1 MPIIPID
8 PVLDKPFRRISKEN
22 LPNFAGLDNQL
33 LILKDEHRPIVMD
46 GETLGGVFYSASLD
60 DLKEAKEEL
69 KEEINLKQDQGS
81 YLTPETG
88 DERYLQKDETAVAA
102 LKADQATKDGQGKD
116 ISLTYATK
124 DELTAGL
131 AQKAELTHSHTI
143 SQVTNLKEVLTTLN
157 SNISAKAPQK
167 HTHEMVDVTGLDSAL
182 AGKASIDHTHA
193 FSDIA
198 IDAIALKNI
207 GETWISFDSTIPEG
221 GIPFLGQE
229 VSRELYADL
238 WNWVQEKERVKT
250 EAEWQELASSQAGN
264 CQYYSDGDGS
274 TTFRMPCIK
283 SYFKGASTLEE
294 AGTYIKEGLP
304 NLKGTAT
311 PWAYQNALNPTG
323 VFGQE
328 GNTYNAYN
336 DTGTTGGARLKFDAS
351 GYNPIYG
358 SSEHVTPETFTILV
372 GVYAVGLTQSIG
384 EADKESI
391 LSAIATLE
399 ASTVRTINGKTPSN
413 GNIDLGSES
422 ILTEFW
428 ESEDK
433 LNWYRKYSDG
443 WILQG
448 GKTTYSGGDQ
458 QVVIQLN
465 TPFTTTTYI
474 PQVTLLGWSSDA
486 NATVGCN
493 DLKVNSFRTR
503 LDRCSGAFW
512 IAMGY

>member
-88 DERYLQKDETAVAA
+88 DERYLQKNETAVAA

-124 DELTAGL
+124 NELTAGL
-131 AQKAELTHSHTI
+131 AQKAELSHSHTI

-198 IDAIALKNI
+198 IDAVALKNI

-274 TTFRMPCIK
+274 TTFRVPCIK
-283 SYFKGASTLEE
+283 TYFKSAETLEE

-304 NLKGTAT
+304 NLEGTTT
-311 PWAYQNALNPTG
+311 PWAFQNSLTPTG
-323 VFGQE
+323 VFSQE
-328 GNTYNAYN
+328 GTSHHAYN
-336 DTGTTGGARLKFDAS
+336 DTDTPSGAKLIFNAS
-351 GYNPIYG
+351 NYNPIYG

-372 GVYAVGLTQSIG
+372 GVYAIGVVQSIG
-384 EADKESI
+384 QADQESI
-391 LSAIATLE
+391 LSAITALE
-399 ASTVRTINGKTPSN
+399 ASVIKSINGKVPVN
-413 GNIDLGSES
+413 GNVDLGSES
-422 ILTEFW
+422 ILTENW
-428 ESEDK
+428 QSEDG

-448 GKTTYSGGDQ
+448 GKVTYGGGDQ

-465 TPFTTTTYI
+465 TPFTTTTYV
-474 PQVTLLGWSSDA
+474 PQVTLFSWSSDA
-486 NATVGCN
+486 NVTVGCTN
-493 DLKVNSFRTR
+493 LTTENFKVR